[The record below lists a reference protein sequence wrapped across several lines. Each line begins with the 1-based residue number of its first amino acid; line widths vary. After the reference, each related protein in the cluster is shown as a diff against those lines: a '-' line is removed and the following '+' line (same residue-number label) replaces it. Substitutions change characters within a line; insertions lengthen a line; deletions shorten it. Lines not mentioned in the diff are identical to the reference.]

1 MKNKEYKYFDF
12 LEVFDYQR
20 GRRLITQNQIP
31 GDIAYISS
39 SALNNG
45 LDNFITPP
53 DYMVIYKNKLTLSNS
68 GSVGY
73 LFYHNYEFVASD
85 HVTVIWLKN
94 KELNKRIAVFLKPI
108 FEKIKYR
115 YNFGREISN
124 NRIEKEKIYLPVDSN
139 SNPDWAYMESYV
151 KSLETK
157 IKFKEIQ
164 TKNKRKYQ
172 PIDVSCWREY
182 KLDSLFDIYG
192 VGSVNV
198 ETLINKYG
206 NGEYPYVTR
215 TEKNNGV
222 SGFYEFKMAPANVL
236 TIETS
241 LSGLCFYHDYEFS
254 TGDHIA
260 ILKPKNFELNKYI
273 ALFIK
278 SVWRKNAYKYDYGRP
293 AIIKNQKNTVIPLPA
308 LPDGSPDW
316 NFMEKYIKNIL
327 YGDLI

>member
-94 KELNKRIAVFLKPI
+94 KELNKHIAVFLKPI

-206 NGEYPYVTR
+206 NGDYPYVTR

-316 NFMEKYIKNIL
+316 NFMEKYIKNIF